1 MARLARALAPEAE
14 PCPPPSW
21 LLAGQVAPFQR
32 TLAALRRHGGAL
44 VAEPVGSGKTFIALA
59 AAVALSPGVPVA
71 CLVPAA
77 LVSQWR
83 AHARRLG
90 ALLDIQSH
98 ERISRG
104 RLPDGDPRLVI
115 IDESHH
121 FRNPETRR
129 YRALAPWLVGRSVL
143 LLSAT
148 PVVNRLSDLAH
159 QLLLGA
165 RDDTLRPFGIAS
177 LARMLGS
184 GRGDPAL
191 GALVIGG
198 GESAA
203 VPRRDTGEIHP
214 ADPAW
219 LSELLDGIDRFTLS
233 PAPAIASL
241 LRGVLWR
248 ALASSPAA
256 LGAALRRY
264 RQLLL
269 HARDAQRAGHRI
281 SRAELV
287 AWTGSLGDQL
297 VFWELLPEGGAA
309 DLAPEDLPCVELL
322 LARADRIDPAED
334 PKAACLQDLLADGR
348 PTIVFAS
355 ARATVAALRRFLP
368 RAAWCTGPRA
378 GIGTVALPRADVLAW
393 FGPDRP
399 AITGGPT
406 ILLATDVA
414 AEGLDLPAATRV
426 IHYDLP
432 WTPARLD
439 QREGRAARIGA
450 GHHRV
455 EVLRFHPPAPLE
467 RRLRQLDILA
477 VKRRLPAVAGL
488 GARGGTLWRWRG
500 EMSERYGARE
510 AAPPG
515 AVALLKDARASGILA
530 GYEIVEMDRQIPLR
544 IGVSLAWW
552 DDAGLVIESPEVLT
566 KRLEEASHRA
576 VSVPPSPQQVAA
588 ALSRVGPPIRERL
601 RALRSAQWSAPAPS
615 RFGELTATLRR
626 WAGQAARDRDIGRLE
641 RLGRALGFVA
651 SGHTAGEELRLAALP
666 GASQLEAELERLA
679 ARPADAV
686 PIEARLVAMILF
698 EE

>member
-1 MARLARALAPEAE
+1 MPGQVPPFQRALA
-14 PCPPPSW
+14 
-21 LLAGQVAPFQR
+21 
-32 TLAALRRHGGAL
+32 ALSRHGAAL

-59 AAVALSPGVPVA
+59 TAAVLSPTAAVT

-77 LVSQWR
+77 LVGQWR
-83 AHARRLG
+83 VHARRLG
-90 ALLDIQSH
+90 VLLDIQSH

-104 RLPDGDPRLVI
+104 RLPEGDPRLVI

-121 FRNPETRR
+121 FRNPDTRR
-129 YRALAPWLVGRSVL
+129 YRALAPWLVGRPVM

-165 RDDTLRPFGIAS
+165 RDDTLRALGVPS
-177 LARMLGS
+177 LERMLSS

-203 VPRRDTGEIHP
+203 VPRRDSGEVHLP
-214 ADPAW
+214 DPAW
-219 LSELLDGIDRFTLS
+219 LNELLGGIDRFTLS

-241 LRGVLWR
+241 VRGVLWR

-264 RQLLL
+264 RRLLL

-297 VFWELLPEGGAA
+297 VLWELLPDGGAA
-309 DLAPEDLPCVELL
+309 DLAPEDFPQVEELI
-322 LARADRIDPAED
+322 ARVDQITPSDD
-334 PKAACLQDLLADGR
+334 PKAAHLADLLADAR

-355 ARATVAALRRFLP
+355 ARATVAALRRLMP
-368 RAAWCTGPRA
+368 RAAWCTGGRA
-378 GIGTVALPRADVLAW
+378 GIGGVALPRSSVLAW

-399 AITGGPT
+399 PIIGGPT

-414 AEGLDLPAATRV
+414 AEGLDLPGAARV
-426 IHYDLP
+426 VHYDLP

-439 QREGRAARIGA
+439 QREGRAARLGA

-488 GARGGTLWRWRG
+488 GARGGMLWRWRG

-515 AVALLKDARASGILA
+515 AVALLKNARASGILA
-530 GYEIVEMDRQIPLR
+530 GYEIVETDRQVPLR

-552 DDAGLVIESPEVLT
+552 DDAGQVIESPEILAR
-566 KRLEEASHRA
+566 RLEEASRRA
-576 VSVPPSPQQVAA
+576 VSAAPSPQQVAA
-588 ALSRVGPPIRERL
+588 ALERIGPPIRERL
-601 RALRSAQWSAPAPS
+601 RALRSAHWSAPAGS
-615 RFGELTATLRR
+615 RFGEVAATLRR
-626 WAGQAARDRDIGRLE
+626 RAREAARDRDIGRLQ

-651 SGHTAGEELRLAALP
+651 SGHTAGEEFRLAALP
-666 GASQLEAELERLA
+666 GAAPGQLEVELDRLA

-698 EE
+698 QE